1 MSVILCLLSCSLSIY
16 CCEPF
21 EEITEIIESELQPQS
36 AVIFLHGTGE
46 SGPLMREIV
55 ESHIGSLSQ
64 YPSIRFIFP
73 TAKAIPFRPFPWNG
87 QITTSWIDGNVAS
100 IDCEVNYEVL
110 DTSAALIDK
119 WVQDQV
125 LSGIPSDRICVV
137 GYSNGATMSLVYGY
151 EYAKKLGCVGGI
163 AGFIPRTTNIRLNAT
178 RGQNEI
184 KTELPPLYLTGAAFD
199 FIVFP
204 SWVEETVQFYK
215 SIGVRVIYNHQ
226 PLKSHFINTEAL
238 EGLLK
243 FIVQTID
250 NLPCNK

>member
-125 LSGIPSDRICVV
+125 LSGIPSDRIC
-137 GYSNGATMSLVYGY
+137 
-151 EYAKKLGCVGGI
+151 
-163 AGFIPRTTNIRLNAT
+163 NAT